1 MPATT
6 GLTVEEIHAAA
17 DGLDAQG
24 QRPTLQAVRKAL
36 GRGSFTT
43 ISAAMS
49 SWRPPQASVMSAE
62 EPVPGAVAE
71 RTEAYAAQLWALA
84 AAAADERIAVQKQ
97 ELAAERAELVA
108 TRDEAVALADAI
120 TAELDEQRAAA
131 ATEARQYT
139 ERLEQAALN
148 IAAAQHQGEGYRAE
162 AEQAKVAAAELTGTL
177 TALTAERDR
186 LSSELAAVHRDKD
199 QLAAER
205 AELVAGRDEA
215 VALAEA
221 ITAELDKQ
229 REAAAEQARHLG
241 QQLDQATADAAAARE
256 AGEQYR
262 ADTEQAKVAAAE
274 LAGALTA
281 LTAER
286 DRLTA
291 DLAAAQTQI
300 GRLTK

>member
-1 MPATT
+1 
-6 GLTVEEIHAAA
+6 
-17 DGLDAQG
+17 
-24 QRPTLQAVRKAL
+24 
-36 GRGSFTT
+36 
-43 ISAAMS
+43 MS

>member
-71 RTEAYAAQLWALA
+71 RTDVFAAQLWALA
-84 AAAADERIAVQKQ
+84 VAAADERIAAQKQ

-162 AEQAKVAAAELTGTL
+162 AEQTKVAAAELTGTL

-186 LSSELAAVHRDKD
+186 LS
-199 QLAAER
+199 
-205 AELVAGRDEA
+205 
-215 VALAEA
+215 
-221 ITAELDKQ
+221 
-229 REAAAEQARHLG
+229 
-241 QQLDQATADAAAARE
+241 
-256 AGEQYR
+256 
-262 ADTEQAKVAAAE
+262 
-274 LAGALTA
+274 
-281 LTAER
+281 
-286 DRLTA
+286 A